1 RDFFPLFYS
10 AWQSAFQE
18 KTILKAFEA
27 TGLSPFNPQV
37 ILQRFTTSTP
47 LASLSDSD
55 SSTISTSDW
64 RKIERLLRQV
74 VDDRGNKQVK
84 RLSQVLHSNSVQ
96 NALLKHEVMSLREAL
111 VNERTR
117 RKRGKALPLLEPE
130 EYNGGAIVWS
140 PRKVREARSQQQQQ
154 KLEEEQQKLQKAEAK
169 RLRGDN
175 RQAKAEAVQLRR
187 QARAEARL
195 LREKE
200 RAERAERAADQA
212 SRAAAHR
219 TNQR

>member
-1 RDFFPLFYS
+1 
-10 AWQSAFQE
+10 
-18 KTILKAFEA
+18 
-27 TGLSPFNPQV
+27 
-37 ILQRFTTSTP
+37 
-47 LASLSDSD
+47 
-55 SSTISTSDW
+55 
-64 RKIERLLRQV
+64 
-74 VDDRGNKQVK
+74 NKQVK

-130 EYNGGAIVWS
+130 EYNGRAIVWS
-140 PRKVREARSQQQQQ
+140 PRKVREARGRQQQQ

-169 RLRGDN
+169 RLRGDK

-187 QARAEARL
+187 QVRAEARL

-212 SRAAAHR
+212 SQAAAHR
-219 TNQR
+219 TTQQLKKALKTSQKASQKASKTTFKNRVGAEGRRGREPSGAIAGAPPVQSHLGRKIVLPTKYQ